1 MDITGILSE
10 HTALIVDIG
19 VGLLFLVFALLAANR
34 GLYKTVIGFV
44 VFVLALTVGIIGAN
58 VLTDPV
64 VERAWPM
71 VEDRVQEKLDDTE
84 QLTGLAAGIETI
96 GEVLGEG
103 VEKLLSITGNK
114 NDAKTLV
121 REHAALEW
129 IQSLKDGLL
138 DLVNLSFR
146 KLIHAILFLF
156 CSLIGFIVLQP
167 VSALLGKLTEAPVIR
182 TLDWMG
188 GFAIGVLECLVVIYI
203 VTKVCSLRGIS
214 FFEDLAPGTT
224 LLSWLLSL

>member
-19 VGLLFLVFALLAANR
+19 VGLLFLVFGLLAANR
-34 GLYKTVIGFV
+34 GLYKTIIGV
-44 VFVLALTVGIIGAN
+44 VVLVLALTIGIIGAN

-64 VERAWPM
+64 VERVWPQ
-71 VEDRVQEKLDDTE
+71 VETRIEQRLDDTE
-84 QLTGLAAGIETI
+84 RLSGLAAGFETL

-103 VEKLLSITGNK
+103 VEKLLSITGNRD
-114 NDAKTLV
+114 NAKSAAREYSANSLLSGLKEKLMGLV
-121 REHAALEW
+121 
-129 IQSLKDGLL
+129 D
-138 DLVNLSFR
+138 LSFR
-146 KLIHAILFLF
+146 KLMHAILFLL
-156 CSLIGFIVLQP
+156 CSLIGFILLQP

-182 TLDWMG
+182 TLDWLG
-188 GFAIGVLECLVVIYI
+188 GFAIGLLECLVIAYI
-203 VTKVCSLRGIS
+203 VTKVCSLRGIA